1 MLPPRALGR
10 GSFPKV
16 FMNDRFGFDPEDV
29 VRMARR
35 ARGNLP
41 GVPRFLGW
49 IALGV
54 LALIGLVGSYY
65 QVEPDEVALV
75 TRFGRFVRTSEPGP
89 HGKIPFGIEQVR
101 KVPVQRQLKQE
112 FGFRTTRADV
122 QSAYAKDDRTAAE
135 ALMLTGDLNVATVEW
150 IVQYKIS
157 DPYKYLFKLRDVD
170 ETFRLMAE
178 ASMRTVVGDHSV
190 TELLTVGREA
200 IAAKAKELLSNL
212 CKLYDNGI
220 SVQQLVL
227 QDVDPPELVR
237 PSFNEV
243 NQAIQER
250 ERAINEAWAEYN
262 QEIPRARGLAQQS
275 VEAAEGYAVDRV
287 NRGKGDAERFSALAE
302 QYRKAPEVTRERIY
316 QETLATVLPAAGKK
330 LFFDERAKG
339 ILPLFPLGPSS
350 EKPTT
355 ERTQAEKR
363 GERP

>member
-1 MLPPRALGR
+1 
-10 GSFPKV
+10 
-16 FMNDRFGFDPEDV
+16 MNSDKFGFDPDNV

-35 ARGNLP
+35 AGGNLP
-41 GVPRFLGW
+41 GLPRMLGW
-49 IALGV
+49 IVLGLLV
-54 LALIGLVGSYY
+54 LFGLGSAYY
-65 QVEPDEVALV
+65 QVEPDEVGVVL
-75 TRFGRFVRTSEPGP
+75 RFGRFVRISEPGP
-89 HGKIPFGIEQVR
+89 HAKIPFGVEQVR

-122 QSAYAKDDRTAAE
+122 QSTYAKDDRSAAE
-135 ALMLTGDLNVATVEW
+135 AAMLTGDLNVATVEW

-157 DPYKYLFKLRDVD
+157 DPYKYLFKLRDVED
-170 ETFRLMAE
+170 TFRLMAE

-190 TELLTVGREA
+190 TELLTVGREQ

-227 QDVDPPELVR
+227 QDVDPPEPVK

-262 QEIPRARGLAQQS
+262 QEIPRARGTAQQS

-287 NRGKGDAERFSALAE
+287 NRAKGDAERFLALAE
-302 QYRKAPEVTRERIY
+302 QYRKAPEVTRERLY
-316 QETLATVLPAAGKK
+316 LETLSSVLPATGKK

-339 ILPLFPLGPSS
+339 ILPLFPFGPGG
-350 EKPTT
+350 EKSLP
-355 ERTQAEKR
+355 EKAAS
-363 GERP
+363 GERAEHGGRP